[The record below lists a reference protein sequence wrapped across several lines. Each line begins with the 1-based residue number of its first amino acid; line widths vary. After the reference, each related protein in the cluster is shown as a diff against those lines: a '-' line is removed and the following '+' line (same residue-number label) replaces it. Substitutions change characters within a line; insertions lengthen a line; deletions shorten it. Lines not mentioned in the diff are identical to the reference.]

1 MKWLK
6 SLKDKLISGVQWLIK
21 ALEFVIGLVGYLSTA
36 LKYLRQL
43 LDILKSA

>member
-1 MKWLK
+1 MKWLR
-6 SLKDKLISGVQWLIK
+6 SLKDKLITGVQWLIK
-21 ALEFVIGLVGYLSTA
+21 ALEFVVGLVVHLRTA